1 VHFEIAPKFK
11 KLILSS
17 ILVSSGL
24 LAHCLA
30 NGSFVGLR
38 QLLIYSLLNL
48 FIVLILNIPDFEGP
62 KLATAILISQAMT
75 HIFSGGNSANSS
87 SMFIWHFVCA
97 GFGYFLALNFD
108 LSLQALSNL
117 IKSALPISFFNFS
130 LPRETIFPISSNRF
144 TVFRSN
150 VFSAIYGRAP
160 PIQVG
165 KSMCMYSHA
174 LTY

>member
-1 VHFEIAPKFK
+1 MHNHYRIWTWYDFKVYLEIAPKFK

-17 ILVSSGL
+17 ILVSTGL

-38 QLLIYSLLNL
+38 QVVIYSLLNL
-48 FIVLILNIPDFEGP
+48 FVVFSFNILDFEGP

-75 HIFSGGNSANSS
+75 HILSGGNSTNSS
-87 SMFIWHFVCA
+87 SMFIWHLIFA

-108 LSLQALSNL
+108 LSLQALLNL
-117 IKSALPISFFNFS
+117 IKSAFPITFFNFS
-130 LPRETIFPISSNRF
+130 LPHESIFTISSNRF

-160 PIQVG
+160 PI
-165 KSMCMYSHA
+165 
-174 LTY
+174 